1 MVSIVAIAT
10 LFIINMGIV
19 TAILSI
25 LMNKSTIYWH
35 VIYTRPKQE
44 RKIANELFKKQITYF
59 LPVINT
65 VRQWHDRKKVIQTP
79 LFPSYIFVCLK
90 DKLEFFNS
98 ESITGVCSFVKFGKL
113 HAKVDQSTIDQ
124 ISLVVNSDMQTDISC
139 DYYKPGEKLFIKDGP
154 RNGLSCELI
163 NKNGKDKYLVR
174 VDLLNRNLLID
185 VESSNL
191 TTNVTF

>member
-154 RNGLSCELI
+154 LNGLSCELI

>member
-1 MVSIVAIAT
+1 
-10 LFIINMGIV
+10 
-19 TAILSI
+19 
-25 LMNKSTIYWH
+25 MNKSTIYWH

-65 VRQWHDRKKVIQTP
+65 VRQWHDRKKVIQTL

-139 DYYKPGEKLFIKDGP
+139 DYYKPGEKLFIKAGP
-154 RNGLSCELI
+154 LNGLICELI

-185 VESSNL
+185 VHSSNL
-191 TTNVTF
+191 TTNAAF